1 MNSMPFVLQSTPLI
15 DWRFFHAKQSGGVF
29 SSSVV
34 RMVPPN
40 PLLPAGLLTKKK
52 LDFSRGLEYYDTD
65 ITKIIQTEGSCR
77 AMLTE
82 RIEKIRQNY
91 VNAKPEISCERA
103 KIWTESHKRTEGLPV
118 CIRRARAFYDCC
130 VELGV
135 HIFEGEL
142 VVGAIGEFRKCGILT
157 PEFSWIWVD
166 REMDT
171 FDTRPQD
178 PYHITEAQRSF
189 LRREIFPYWKGKS
202 LEEAFLARLPED
214 TKRIGVDT
222 GILDND
228 SKWRQAVGEIT
239 PDYQDVLF
247 KKGFGGII
255 REAQAHLD
263 ALDSADPESLEK
275 KDFYTSILWTSRG
288 IIAYANRYADEAE
301 RLAGVEADPV
311 RAAELRVIAQNCRRV
326 PEHPPESFYEA
337 IQFLWFVQ
345 IGGILSENPLSLNP
359 GRFDQYM
366 DPYYEADLKRGAL
379 TEDFAQELVDAL
391 WLKYS
396 EWVWTISSNTADYFA
411 GYNQFQNLT
420 VGGKKRDGKDGTN
433 PVTFLAMKAT
443 EEVKTH
449 QPGLSVRVQA
459 DCPKAFMDAV
469 THLVSTGTGFPAIHS
484 DSVGYQMLI
493 NAGYEPEDA
502 RDWNNCGCVVPHYR
516 KTGEWTA
523 AVNMNFGSALEYA
536 LNEGKSLMTGE
547 DMGLKE
553 KPAGEFT
560 SYEEVEAAFYR
571 QFDNLCR
578 HSILLTL
585 EAQRLHKE
593 MVPRPFLS
601 SCIEHCMECGK
612 DLSQG
617 GAKYNIGPVITGIGL
632 AVTANSLAAV
642 KQLVFEDKV
651 CSMETLAKA
660 LQANWEG
667 YEDLQEKAKA
677 CPKYGNDQD
686 AVDDIAI
693 ALANHFYREIHQ
705 YKDLFGSP
713 FLTAF
718 MGISNYIPMGR
729 VLGAT
734 PDGRKHGDPSSEG
747 VSPYV
752 GTDTSTPLAAMRSSA
767 KLNQEI
773 HSGGTLLN
781 LRLSPELVAT
791 KRGQAN
797 LGAMIQTLF
806 SLGAFHVQFNCISSE
821 TLRDAQAHPEN
832 YKDLLV
838 RVAGYST
845 QFVNLSKSM
854 QDAIIARTEHAL

>member
-1 MNSMPFVLQSTPLI
+1 M
-15 DWRFFHAKQSGGVF
+15 
-29 SSSVV
+29 
-34 RMVPPN
+34 
-40 PLLPAGLLTKKK
+40 
-52 LDFSRGLEYYDTD
+52 
-65 ITKIIQTEGSCR
+65 ITQ
-77 AMLTE
+77 
-82 RIEKIRQNY
+82 RIETIRQNY
-91 VNAKPEISCERA
+91 VNAKPEISCQRA
-103 KIWTESHKRTEGLPV
+103 KIWTDSHRETEGLPV
-118 CIRRARAFYDCC
+118 AIRRARAFYDCC
-130 VELGV
+130 DRLEV

-157 PEFSWIWVD
+157 PEFSWRWVD

-171 FDTRPQD
+171 FATRPQD
-178 PYHITEAQRSF
+178 PYLMTDEQRDF
-189 LRREIFPYWKGKS
+189 VRREIFPYWKGKS

-214 TKRIGVDT
+214 TRRIGVDT

-255 REAQAHLD
+255 REAEEHIA
-263 ALDSADPESLEK
+263 ALDPTNPADLEK
-275 KDFYTSILWTSRG
+275 KEFYQSVLWTSRG
-288 IIAYANRYADEAE
+288 IIRYANRYADEAE
-301 RLAGVEADPV
+301 RLAGQESDLV
-311 RAAELRVIAQNCRRV
+311 RAAELRTIAQNCRRV

-345 IGGILSENPLSLNP
+345 VGGILSENPLSLNP

-366 DPYYEADLKRGAL
+366 DPYYEADLAKGAV
-379 TEDFAQELVDAL
+379 TEDFAQELIEAL

-420 VGGKKRDGKDGTN
+420 VGGKKRDGHDGTN
-433 PVTFLAMKAT
+433 PVTFMAMKAT
-443 EEVKTH
+443 EEVRTH

-459 DCPKAFMDAV
+459 DCPREFLDAV

-484 DSVGYQMLI
+484 DSVGYQMLL
-493 NAGYEPEDA
+493 NADYEPEDA
-502 RDWNNCGCVVPHYR
+502 RDWNNCGCVVPHFR

-536 LNEGKSLMTGE
+536 LNQGASLMTGE
-547 DMGLKE
+547 QMGLTE
-553 KPAGEFT
+553 KPAAQFGTF
-560 SYEEVEAAFYR
+560 EEVMSAFYR

-578 HSILLTL
+578 HSIILTV

-601 SCIEHCMECGK
+601 SCIEHCMESGK

-642 KQLVFEDKV
+642 KKLVFEDKV
-651 CSMETLAKA
+651 CTMETLVNA
-660 LQANWEG
+660 LRANWEG
-667 YEDLQEKAKA
+667 YEDLRQQARD

-686 AVDDIAI
+686 EVDDLAVEI
-693 ALANHFYREIHQ
+693 ANHFYREIHQ
-705 YKDLFGSP
+705 YKDIFGSP

-734 PDGRKHGDPSSEG
+734 PDGRKHGEPSSEG
-747 VSPYV
+747 VSPFV
-752 GTDTSTPLAAMRSSA
+752 GTDTSTPLAAMRSAA

-781 LRLSPELVAT
+781 LRLNPELVAT

-797 LGAMIQTLF
+797 LGAMVQTLF

-854 QDAIIARTEHAL
+854 QDAIIARTEHSY

>member
-1 MNSMPFVLQSTPLI
+1 
-15 DWRFFHAKQSGGVF
+15 
-29 SSSVV
+29 
-34 RMVPPN
+34 
-40 PLLPAGLLTKKK
+40 
-52 LDFSRGLEYYDTD
+52 
-65 ITKIIQTEGSCR
+65 
-77 AMLTE
+77 MLTP
-82 RIEKIRQNY
+82 RIEAIRQNY
-91 VNAKPEISCERA
+91 VNAKPEISTQRA
-103 KIWTESHKRTEGLPV
+103 KIWTDSHKATEGKPV
-118 CIRRARAFYDCC
+118 AIRRAQAFSDCC
-130 VELGV
+130 DRLEV

-157 PEFSWIWVD
+157 PEFSWLWVD

-171 FDTRPQD
+171 FATRPQD
-178 PYHITEAQRSF
+178 PYIMTDAQRKF
-189 LRREIFPYWKGKS
+189 VREEIFPYWKGKS

-255 REAQAHLD
+255 REAEEHIA
-263 ALDSADPESLEK
+263 ALDPTKPEDLEK
-275 KDFYTSILWTSRG
+275 KDFYESVLLTSRG
-288 IIAYANRYADEAE
+288 IIRYANRYARAADQM
-301 RLAGVEADPV
+301 AGMEKNPV
-311 RAAELRVIAQNCRRV
+311 RAGELRQIAANCRKV
-326 PEHPPESFYEA
+326 PENPPESFYEA

-345 IGGILSENPLSLNP
+345 VGGILSENPLSLNP

-366 DPYYEADLKRGAL
+366 DPYYEADIARNAI
-379 TEDFAQELVDAL
+379 TPDFAQELVEAL

-396 EWVWTISSNTADYFA
+396 EWVWTISANTADYFA

-420 VGGKKRDGKDGTN
+420 VGGKTREGGDGTN
-433 PVTFLAMKAT
+433 PVTFMALKAT
-443 EEVKTH
+443 EELKSH
-449 QPGLSVRVQA
+449 QPGLSVRVHA
-459 DCPKAFMDAV
+459 DCPKEFLDGV
-469 THLVSTGTGFPAIHS
+469 THLVSKGTGFPAIHS

-493 NAGYEPEDA
+493 NAGYEPDDA

-547 DMGLKE
+547 KMGLEE
-553 KPAGEFT
+553 KPAKDFGSF
-560 SYEEVEAAFYR
+560 EEVETSFYQ

-578 HSILLTL
+578 HAIILTV
-585 EAQRLHKE
+585 EAQRLHQE

-601 SCIEHCMECGK
+601 SCIEHCMETGT
-612 DLSQG
+612 DLSKG

-632 AVTANSLAAV
+632 AVVANSLAAV
-642 KQLVFEDKV
+642 KKLVFEDRV
-651 CSMETLAKA
+651 CTMETLAKA

-667 YEDLQEKAKA
+667 YEDLREQAKA
-677 CPKYGNDQD
+677 APKYGNDD
-686 AVDDIAI
+686 DYVDAI
-693 ALANHFYREIHQ
+693 AQKLANHFYREIHG
-705 YKDLFGSP
+705 YRDIFGSP

-734 PDGRKHGDPSSEG
+734 PDGRKNGEPSSEG
-747 VSPYV
+747 VSPFV
-752 GTDTSTPLAAMRSSA
+752 GTDTSTPLAAMRSTA
-767 KLNQEI
+767 KLNQEV

-781 LRLSPELVAT
+781 LRLNPELVAT

-806 SLGAFHVQFNCISSE
+806 SLGAFHVQFNCISSD

-845 QFVNLSKSM
+845 QFVNLSRSM
-854 QDAIIARTEHAL
+854 QDAIIARTEHAF

>member
-1 MNSMPFVLQSTPLI
+1 
-15 DWRFFHAKQSGGVF
+15 
-29 SSSVV
+29 
-34 RMVPPN
+34 MV
-40 PLLPAGLLTKKK
+40 
-52 LDFSRGLEYYDTD
+52 TD
-65 ITKIIQTEGSCR
+65 
-77 AMLTE
+77 
-82 RIEKIRQNY
+82 RIEKTRQNY
-91 VNAKPEISCERA
+91 VNAKPQISCERA
-103 KIWTESHKRTEGLPV
+103 FIWTESHKATEGLPV

-130 VELGV
+130 DRLGV

-142 VVGAIGEFRKCGILT
+142 VVGATGEFRKCGILT
-157 PEFSWIWVD
+157 PEFSWLWVD

-171 FDTRPQD
+171 FATRPQD
-178 PYHITEAQRSF
+178 PYLMTDEQRAF
-189 LRREIFPYWKGKS
+189 VRENIFPYWKGKS

-214 TKRIGVDT
+214 TRRIGVDT
-222 GILDND
+222 GVLDSD

-255 REAQAHLD
+255 REAEAHIA
-263 ALDSADPESLEK
+263 ALDIAKPEDEDK
-275 KDFYTSILWTSRG
+275 REFYESILWTSKG
-288 IIAYANRYADEAE
+288 IIRYANRYADEAE
-301 RLAGVEADPV
+301 RLAAAEADPV
-311 RAAELRVIAQNCRRV
+311 RAEELRIIAKNCRRV

-366 DPYYEADLKRGAL
+366 DPYYEADLAKGAV
-379 TEDFAQELVDAL
+379 TEDFAQELIDAL

-396 EWVWTISSNTADYFA
+396 EWVWTISANTADYFA

-433 PVTFLAMKAT
+433 PVTYMALKAT

-459 DCPKAFMDAV
+459 DCPREFLDAV
-469 THLVSTGTGFPAIHS
+469 THLVSKGTGFPAIHS

-536 LNEGKSLMTGE
+536 LNEGASLMTGE
-547 DMGLKE
+547 KMGLDE
-553 KPAGEFT
+553 KPAAEFS
-560 SYEEVEAAFYR
+560 SYEEVKAAFFR

-578 HSILLTL
+578 HSIILTV

-601 SCIEHCMECGK
+601 SCIEHCMESGK

-642 KQLVFEDKV
+642 KKLVFEDKV
-651 CSMETLAKA
+651 CDMATLTKA
-660 LQANWEG
+660 LKANWEG
-667 YEDLQEKAKA
+667 YEDLRAKA
-677 CPKYGNDQD
+677 QDCPKYGNDD
-686 AVDDIAI
+686 DYADDIAI
-693 ALANHFYREIHQ
+693 EIANHFYREIHQ
-705 YKDLFGSP
+705 YKDVFGSP

-734 PDGRKHGDPSSEG
+734 PDGRKHGEPSSEG

-752 GTDTSTPLAAMRSSA
+752 GTDRSTPLAAMRSSA
-767 KLNQEI
+767 KVNQEI

-781 LRLSPELVAT
+781 LRLNHELVAT

-797 LGAMIQTLF
+797 LGAMVQTLF
-806 SLGAFHVQFNCISSE
+806 SLGAFHVQFNCISSQ
-821 TLRDAQAHPEN
+821 TLRDAQEHPEN

-845 QFVNLSKSM
+845 QFVNLSRSM
-854 QDAIIARTEHAL
+854 QDAIIARTEHSF

>member
-1 MNSMPFVLQSTPLI
+1 
-15 DWRFFHAKQSGGVF
+15 
-29 SSSVV
+29 
-34 RMVPPN
+34 
-40 PLLPAGLLTKKK
+40 
-52 LDFSRGLEYYDTD
+52 
-65 ITKIIQTEGSCR
+65 
-77 AMLTE
+77 MLTP

-91 VNAKPEISCERA
+91 VNAKPEISCQRA
-103 KIWTESHKRTEGLPV
+103 KIWTDSHKQTEGLPV

-130 VELGV
+130 DQLEV

-157 PEFSWIWVD
+157 PEFSWMWVD

-171 FDTRPQD
+171 FATRPQD
-178 PYHITEAQRSF
+178 PYIMTDAQRDF
-189 LRREIFPYWKGKS
+189 VRKEIFPYWKGKS
-202 LEEAFLARLPED
+202 LEEAFLARLPQD
-214 TKRIGVDT
+214 TRRIGVDT

-255 REAQAHLD
+255 REAEEHIASLNAVD
-263 ALDSADPESLEK
+263 PADLEK
-275 KDFYTSILWTSRG
+275 KDFYQSIIWTSRG
-288 IIAYANRYADEAE
+288 IIRYANRYADEAD
-301 RLAGVEADPV
+301 RLAAQEADPV
-311 RAAELRVIAQNCRRV
+311 RAQELRTIAANCRKV

-345 IGGILSENPLSLNP
+345 VGGILSENPLSLNP

-366 DPYYEADLKRGAL
+366 DPYYEADLAKGAISQ
-379 TEDFAQELVDAL
+379 DFAQELIEAL

-396 EWVWTISSNTADYFA
+396 EWVWTISANTADYFA

-433 PVTFLAMKAT
+433 PVTFMAMKAT

-449 QPGLSVRVQA
+449 QPGLSVRVHA
-459 DCPKAFMDAV
+459 DCPREFLDGV

-502 RDWNNCGCVVPHYR
+502 KDWNNCGCVVPHFR

-536 LNEGKSLMTGE
+536 LNGGVSLMTGE
-547 DMGLKE
+547 QMGLE
-553 KPAGEFT
+553 EAPAEGFT
-560 SYEEVEAAFYR
+560 SFDQVMTAFYR

-578 HSILLTL
+578 HSIILTV

-601 SCIEHCMECGK
+601 SCIEHCMESGR

-632 AVTANSLAAV
+632 AAVANSLAAV
-642 KQLVFEDKV
+642 KKLVFQDKV
-651 CSMETLAKA
+651 CTMDTLVKA
-660 LQANWEG
+660 LRANWEG
-667 YEDLQEKAKA
+667 FEDLQQQAKD
-677 CPKYGNDQD
+677 CPKYGNDD
-686 AVDDIAI
+686 DFVDDIAI
-693 ALANHFYREIHQ
+693 EIANHFYREIHQ
-705 YKDLFGSP
+705 YKDIFGSP

-734 PDGRKHGDPSSEG
+734 PDGRRHGEPSSEG
-747 VSPYV
+747 VSPFV
-752 GTDTSTPLAAMRSSA
+752 GTDKSTPLAAMRSTA

-781 LRLSPELVAT
+781 LRLNPELVAT

-797 LGAMIQTLF
+797 LGAMVQTLF

-854 QDAIIARTEHAL
+854 QDAIIARTEHSY

>member
-1 MNSMPFVLQSTPLI
+1 
-15 DWRFFHAKQSGGVF
+15 
-29 SSSVV
+29 
-34 RMVPPN
+34 
-40 PLLPAGLLTKKK
+40 
-52 LDFSRGLEYYDTD
+52 
-65 ITKIIQTEGSCR
+65 
-77 AMLTE
+77 MLSE
-82 RIEKIRQNY
+82 RIERIRQNY
-91 VNAKPEISCERA
+91 VNAKPQISCERA
-103 KIWTESHKRTEGLPV
+103 RIWTESHKKTEGLPV

-130 VELGV
+130 AQLDV
-135 HIFEGEL
+135 HIFDGEL

-157 PEFSWIWVD
+157 PEFSWLWVD
-166 REMDT
+166 KEMDG
-171 FDTRPQD
+171 FATRPQD
-178 PYHITEAQRSF
+178 PYIMTDAQRAF
-189 LRREIFPYWKGKS
+189 VRESIFPYWKGKS

-222 GILDND
+222 GIIDND

-247 KKGFGGII
+247 KKGFGGVI
-255 REAQAHLD
+255 REAEAHIAKLD
-263 ALDSADPESLEK
+263 PTKPEDEEK
-275 KDFYTSILWTSRG
+275 LDFYTSILWTSKG
-288 IIAYANRYADEAE
+288 IIRYANRYAEEAE
-301 RLAGVEADPV
+301 RLAALEDDAV
-311 RAAELRVIAQNCRRV
+311 RAAELRRVAQNCRSV
-326 PEHPPESFYEA
+326 PENPPKSFYEA

-345 IGGILSENPLSLNP
+345 VGGILSENPLSLNP

-366 DPYYEADLKRGAL
+366 DPYYEADLQKGAI
-379 TEDFAQELVDAL
+379 TEDAAQELIEAL

-396 EWVWTISSNTADYFA
+396 EWVWTISANTADYFA

-433 PVTFLAMKAT
+433 PLTFMALKAT
-443 EEVKTH
+443 EETKTH

-459 DCPKAFMDAV
+459 DCPKEFLDAV
-469 THLVSTGTGFPAIHS
+469 TRLVSKGTGFPAIHS

-523 AVNMNFGSALEYA
+523 AVNVNFGSALEYA
-536 LNEGKSLMTGE
+536 LNQGVSLMTGE
-547 DMGLKE
+547 QMGLAE
-553 KPAGEFT
+553 RPAADFA
-560 SYEEVEAAFYR
+560 SYEECKEAFFR

-578 HSILLTL
+578 HSIILTL

-601 SCIEHCMECGK
+601 SCIENCMETGR
-612 DLSQG
+612 DLSWG

-632 AVTANSLAAV
+632 AVVANSLAAI
-642 KQLVFEDKV
+642 KKLVFDDKV
-651 CSMETLAKA
+651 CSMETLAAA
-660 LQANWEG
+660 LQADWEG
-667 YEDLQEKAKA
+667 FDALRAQAKA
-677 CPKYGNDQD
+677 CPKYGNDD
-686 AVDDIAI
+686 DYVDDVAI
-693 ALANHFYREIHQ
+693 EIANHFYDEIHQ
-705 YKDLFGSP
+705 YKDVFGSP

-734 PDGRKHGDPSSEG
+734 PDGRRNGEPSSEG

-752 GTDTSTPLAAMRSSA
+752 GTDTSTPLAAMRSTA
-767 KLNQEI
+767 KVNQEI

-781 LRLSPELVAT
+781 LRLNPELVAT

-806 SLGAFHVQFNCISSE
+806 SLGAFHVQFNCISSQ
-821 TLRDAQAHPEN
+821 TLRDAQAHPED

-854 QDAIIARTEHAL
+854 QDAIIARTEHSL